1 VRGVGSSNLPVPT
14 ILFRVAA
21 LKRQH
26 CAIRRVASFAN
37 RDKFKSNTE
46 PGRAQKGA
54 APCIAAETARIEKLP
69 ELQRK
74 QKKTPELQ
82 ENFSFAERS
91 GPP

>member
-26 CAIRRVASFAN
+26 CAIHRVASIAN

-46 PGRAQKGA
+46 PGRAKSGA
-54 APCIAAETARIEKLP
+54 ARSFAAETARIEKLP

-74 QKKTPELQ
+74 QKKPRNCRKTAP
-82 ENFSFAERS
+82 FAERS